1 MTGGH
6 MADGCEPGWR
16 EREKTLTRSL
26 RTSVRNPVLALPAM
40 QRALKSGRLERMIL
54 REILLDISADARAR
68 AEKCWRTHKAPMA
81 AYWKA
86 VAVYAGHTAR
96 ALR

>member
-1 MTGGH
+1 MN
-6 MADGCEPGWR
+6 AAVKDIA
-16 EREKTLTRSL
+16 RSL
-26 RTSVRNPVLALPAM
+26 RTDIRNPLLSLPAM
-40 QRALKSGRLERMIL
+40 QRAQKMGRLERLIL
-54 REILLDISADARAR
+54 RDLLREISADARIR

-86 VAVYAGHTAR
+86 VAVYAGHAAR

>member
-1 MTGGH
+1 
-6 MADGCEPGWR
+6 
-16 EREKTLTRSL
+16 
-26 RTSVRNPVLALPAM
+26 M
-40 QRALKSGRLERMIL
+40 QRALKAGKLERIIL
-54 REILLDISADARAR
+54 RDILKDISADARVK

>member
-1 MTGGH
+1 MN
-6 MADGCEPGWR
+6 AVA
-16 EREKTLTRSL
+16 RSL
-26 RTSVRNPVLALPAM
+26 RTDVRNPVLALPSAQM
-40 QRALKSGRLERMIL
+40 LQDLPPVARIALRSCL
-54 REILLDISADARAR
+54 RDISADARFR

-86 VAVYAGHTAR
+86 VAVYAGHLAR